1 MSRHREMLRA
11 LLRVGKS
18 PDDISAEVPI
28 SPANL
33 ARTFADDWPI
43 QKRFVA
49 PLEAY
54 VERTL
59 REAHETASATAKSE
73 IAEAYAAAFG
83 LTLEQVRSLSTDA
96 LRATYGAWLLGVRP
110 DMVFPHGPESTEEAD
125 EHFAQW
131 MRQLVA
137 PLLEEARHSTDR
149 SPEALRYIATLCHV
163 DDVLEG
169 RDDPARNGWFS
180 NRAGHRRGIY
190 VFPSAKAARRR
201 AE

>member
-28 SPANL
+28 SPTSL

-54 VERTL
+54 AERTL
-59 REAHETASATAKSE
+59 REAHARASTTNKPE
-73 IAEAYAAAFG
+73 IEDAYLAAFG
-83 LTLEQVRSLSTDA
+83 LPLQQALSLSTDA

-169 RDDPARNGWFS
+169 RDDAARNGWFS
-180 NRAGHRRGIY
+180 NRAGYRRGVY
-190 VFPSAKAARRR
+190 VFAPASAARRR
-201 AE
+201 VE